1 MGNIYNRIMA
11 CKFHIDDHLHE
22 NMRLN
27 LMNTGRWGI
36 GETAAGNGYNQITRS
51 PKDLD
56 LMSPKLQVAQCP
68 SAGRGQQWILR
79 EHMQEPGR
87 DAAVCLSPFGIST
100 LVFVNL

>member
-1 MGNIYNRIMA
+1 
-11 CKFHIDDHLHE
+11 L
-22 NMRLN
+22 
-27 LMNTGRWGI
+27 T
-36 GETAAGNGYNQITRS
+36 
-51 PKDLD
+51 
-56 LMSPKLQVAQCP
+56 SPKLQVAQCP